1 MTENPIF
8 DSVPDEVKRQY
19 SSAPG
24 KVPSMPKFIY
34 QEVYVQPEENSPYTD
49 LGLLTDDKKVHVVFL
64 CGITGAGKTHL
75 SNTLKEALEER
86 KITSMIIGETWAA
99 SSKNQKDKEGAA
111 LFDLY
116 LRDPETMGPL
126 FQSYVQVTYMTKILG
141 RLSKIKTLPG
151 ETMYIIIERA
161 PIEELFFS
169 KGLLEAKVIPDHVY
183 SMLAQQN
190 MNLTPCLYTG
200 ITSILKEKKLPFDV
214 LFLHLESPKWSECM
228 DRVKMRGGKG
238 IEIDA
243 LDLKRKTLERSYGES
258 FEQSILSSSIA
269 SLFPSFSL
277 KKVSVRFQTTKE
289 SSSDYWSTGALKE
302 WTKKTLEKEALSF
315 Y

>member
-116 LRDPETMGPL
+116 LRDPETM
-126 FQSYVQVTYMTKILG
+126 
-141 RLSKIKTLPG
+141 
-151 ETMYIIIERA
+151 
-161 PIEELFFS
+161 FF
-169 KGLLEAKVIPDHVY
+169 
-183 SMLAQQN
+183 
-190 MNLTPCLYTG
+190 
-200 ITSILKEKKLPFDV
+200 
-214 LFLHLESPKWSECM
+214 
-228 DRVKMRGGKG
+228 
-238 IEIDA
+238 ID
-243 LDLKRKTLERSYGES
+243 
-258 FEQSILSSSIA
+258 
-269 SLFPSFSL
+269 
-277 KKVSVRFQTTKE
+277 
-289 SSSDYWSTGALKE
+289 
-302 WTKKTLEKEALSF
+302 
-315 Y
+315 